1 MTEPLSNDFDWVSA
15 RAECSAS
22 KVFRQLELQVKTD
35 VEKRNILRTDNEKSK
50 YLFECAS
57 GGRQFSVFLT
67 SHVVET
73 EDIGVT
79 FSRTPQGIDV
89 HSLKGELLFSGTV
102 TLSNDRECR
111 VKVSGMEYNSWQFR
125 NLTLQDVFFNKV
137 AKWRP

>member
-35 VEKRNILRTDNEKSK
+35 VEKRNLLRTDNEKSK
-50 YLFECAS
+50 YFFECAS
-57 GGRQFSVFLT
+57 DGFRFSVFLT
-67 SHVVET
+67 SHSVET
-73 EDIGVT
+73 EEIGAT

-111 VKVSGMEYNSWQFR
+111 VKVGGNEYNCWQFR
-125 NLTLQDVFFNKV
+125 KLALEDVFFTKV
-137 AKWRP
+137 ARWRP